1 MIAADNGEEGRPAE
15 KPVDPDMP
23 QTCVQMQRIDHT
35 HIIDDRNI
43 LFYMHGKKIYHN
55 QLPHRC
61 AGLKIAGTFM
71 YRTSLNSLCNVDIIT
86 VLRQSGGGFSPGPS
100 CGLGMFKPVTAR
112 RGGTAKGQKSRSGS
126 RERGRR
132 NRIVGLDAG
141 LDNRAPIWSDSGMNN
156 KTSDDQESTVLIT
169 GANRGIGF
177 EFVRQYAAKGW
188 YVIATARNP
197 EGAQDLKALAEEYP
211 RVTIEELDVSDLE
224 SIDAL
229 AERLSGQAI
238 DLLVN
243 NAGFFGEFGDQAF
256 GGLELGQFDQFMRTN
271 ARGPL
276 KMSEAFLPH
285 LKAGRQ
291 KKISCLDHI
300 AGPVLSGWTAVACP
314 GCIFIN
320 RARPAFEHDHA

>member
-1 MIAADNGEEGRPAE
+1 
-15 KPVDPDMP
+15 
-23 QTCVQMQRIDHT
+23 
-35 HIIDDRNI
+35 
-43 LFYMHGKKIYHN
+43 
-55 QLPHRC
+55 
-61 AGLKIAGTFM
+61 
-71 YRTSLNSLCNVDIIT
+71 
-86 VLRQSGGGFSPGPS
+86 
-100 CGLGMFKPVTAR
+100 
-112 RGGTAKGQKSRSGS
+112 
-126 RERGRR
+126 
-132 NRIVGLDAG
+132 
-141 LDNRAPIWSDSGMNN
+141 MNN
-156 KTSDDQESTVLIT
+156 QTSDDQEGTVLIT

-229 AERLSGQAI
+229 AERLAGQAI

-285 LKAGRQ
+285 LKAGLQ
-291 KKISCLDHI
+291 KKIVSITSQAGSFGLDSGGLPGMYFYKSSKAALNMIMRNVAKDVKEYGI
-300 AGPVLSGWTAVACP
+300 AVGILSPGMVNTAGELPPERRFP
-314 GCIFIN
+314 GIIEPPESISGMIKVIDGLTIENSGTFI
-320 RARPAFEHDHA
+320 RYSGEPQPW